1 MTTAWLR
8 PLAPLALLLLMA
20 GAAQSDAIYEVAPVL
35 TNGQLTALAV
45 ELHLRGG
52 ASGEEVL
59 DLPLDSASGHPHLA
73 DLSVEGAEVSD
84 SGTDKLRLRFRPGAE
99 LAIRYRLLP
108 GSDKDPEGQ
117 SRAPVIRPEWFA
129 VHGQSALVVPEGH
142 DHERASLR
150 YVSPPQ
156 DWTLTSNLSERS
168 TTLGDV
174 RETMLLGG
182 MHYQEISRQV
192 LGAPLRL
199 AYPPQFATVAA
210 QALDDIAQVDTAERG
225 FWRATGEPFFVA
237 IVPLADDVEYQGRG
251 LNGGFALF
259 LGDHVPKDAWLHLLA
274 HEHMHTWISRRI
286 GGFPETDSDSEAWLN
301 EGFTEAFTA
310 RVLLQTGLW
319 SMDQF
324 VADQNAALLRYGT
337 SPVKAAPNSR
347 INADR
352 NREWDVNKLPYD
364 RGRLLALLWD
374 KAFRR
379 QTSGRVGLEDV
390 MRAQEQ
396 QAVRDGRKGVNV
408 SADLLFPDVAR
419 RLTGVDLSGDIA
431 RYVDRGEPIEL
442 PRDLFG
448 PCAAVVKV
456 NQAIFDRGF
465 DLEATQKAHGRVTG
479 LEPGGPAERAGLRT
493 GDKISVDEVPS
504 HDSQTTLSYPVSE
517 AGGGRHVV
525 RYKPEGAGQV
535 TFQQVQLKPVGGSD
549 RAKCARSLSRP

>member
-1 MTTAWLR
+1 MTSAWLR
-8 PLAPLALLLLMA
+8 PLAPLALLLLTA
-20 GAAQSDAIYEVAPVL
+20 GAAPRGATYDVAPVL
-35 TNGQLTALAV
+35 TEGHLTALAV
-45 ELHLRGG
+45 ELRLRGD

-59 DLPLDSASGHPHLA
+59 DLPIDSASGHPHLA
-73 DLSVEGAEVSD
+73 DLSVEGAQVSD
-84 SGTDKLRLRFRPGAE
+84 SGPDKRRLRFRPGAE
-99 LAIRYRLLP
+99 LTIRYRLLP
-108 GSDKDPEGQ
+108 GSDKDPDGQ

-142 DHERASLR
+142 DHERARLR
-150 YVSPPQ
+150 YVSAPQ
-156 DWTLTSNLSERS
+156 GWTLTSNLSGRS

-174 RETMLLGG
+174 RETMLVGG
-182 MHYQEISRQV
+182 LHYRVISRQV

-199 AYPPQFATVAA
+199 AYPPQQFAPSAT
-210 QALDDIAQVDTAERG
+210 QALNDIARVDAAERG
-225 FWRATGEPFFVA
+225 FWRASGEPFFVA

-251 LNGGFALF
+251 LNGGFVLF
-259 LGDHVPKDAWLHLLA
+259 LGAHVPKDTWLHLLA

-286 GGFPETDSDSEAWLN
+286 GGFPETDSDLEAWLN

-310 RVLLQTGLW
+310 RVLLQSGLW
-319 SMDQF
+319 TVDQF

-374 KAFRR
+374 RAFRR

-390 MRAQEQ
+390 MRAQAQ
-396 QAVRDGRKGVNV
+396 QAAREGRKGMHV
-408 SADLLFPDVAR
+408 SADLLFPRIAR

-431 RYVDRGEPIEL
+431 RYVDHGDPIDL
-442 PRDLFG
+442 PSDIFG
-448 PCAAVVKV
+448 PCATVVKV
-456 NQAIFDRGF
+456 TQPVFDRGF
-465 DLEATQKAHGRVTG
+465 DLEETEKAQGRVTG
-479 LEPGGPAERAGLRT
+479 LEPGGPAERAGLHT

-504 HDSQTTLSYPVSE
+504 HDSQAMLSYPVSE
-517 AGGGRHVV
+517 DGGGRHVV

-535 TFQQVQLKPVGGSD
+535 TFQKLNAAARPDTAQ
-549 RAKCARSLSRP
+549 CARSLTRP